1 MPPLLLDPECDSSDH
16 SSRTAT
22 ISTENIR
29 KRRSVS
35 FFPQAIVYD
44 HIHLKNLS
52 HEEKRRTWYCKREL
66 HFIQR
71 DCAET
76 VRWMVEGIKS
86 VSSDIDIEY
95 CSRGLEYR
103 TTLGSKLRR
112 KQRLDALGK
121 VLEYQYYAWESGID
135 VRPESLAR
143 VYSSYSDHSS
153 RVARLM
159 ACIDEQSL
167 DELKDDPSEEPV
179 TSSDGYS
186 AVTSPK
192 AGGLAIAA

>member
-1 MPPLLLDPECDSSDH
+1 MPPLLLDPDCDSSDH
-16 SSRTAT
+16 SSRIAT
-22 ISTENIR
+22 TSTENIR

-35 FFPQAIVYD
+35 FHPQAIVYD
-44 HIHLKNLS
+44 HIHLNDLS
-52 HEEKRRTWYCKREL
+52 HEGKCRTWYSKREL
-66 HFIQR
+66 HFIKR
-71 DCAET
+71 DCEET
-76 VRWMVEGIKS
+76 VRWMIEGNKS
-86 VSSDIDIEY
+86 VSSDIEY

-103 TTLGSKLRR
+103 TAMGSKLRR

-167 DELKDDPSEEPV
+167 EPEDDSSEEPI

-186 AVTSPK
+186 SVTSPK
-192 AGGLAIAA
+192 AGGLAMAA